1 MNSWEKCQKQFPNQ
15 TTLTEPE
22 KAHLSIFFD
31 DHFAA
36 TDQGQCFIFALFTGN
51 VLWSAGPTHPW
62 RYLDDNDL
70 VSEEL
75 LTAKFFNKEYI
86 DNLDP
91 WGGTG
96 QYEGKEVKYSLQR
109 ACWTYLNNRTV
120 HFHGTSI
127 SESPESP
134 TDDNTTRVEQLLE
147 RAETTVTSAIQKLQT
162 VSRPASPA
170 VQTSSLP
177 TPPVSKGKAPAPI
190 PPRTRTPVAW
200 VPTPK
205 ASTS

>member
-36 TDQGQCFIFALFTGN
+36 TDQGQRFTFALFTGD

-96 QYEGKEVKYSLQR
+96 QYEEKEVKYSLQR
-109 ACWTYLNNRTV
+109 ACWTYLNNRKV
-120 HFHGTSI
+120 HFHRTSV

-134 TDDNTTRVEQLLE
+134 IDDDTTWVEQLLE

-162 VSRPASPA
+162 VS
-170 VQTSSLP
+170 
-177 TPPVSKGKAPAPI
+177 
-190 PPRTRTPVAW
+190 
-200 VPTPK
+200 
-205 ASTS
+205 